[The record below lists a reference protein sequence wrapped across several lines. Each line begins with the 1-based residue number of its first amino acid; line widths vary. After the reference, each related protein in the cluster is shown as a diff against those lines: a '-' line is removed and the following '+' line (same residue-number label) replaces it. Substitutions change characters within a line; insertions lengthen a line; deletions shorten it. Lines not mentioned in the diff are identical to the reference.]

1 MKPFEIAARWKGQI
15 PATTAHLLEL
25 HVNHGSGVLS
35 GFLLH
40 LLSGDAFG
48 AACSADTEN
57 CGALGAILA
66 MVAQDFPPEC
76 YGSPEAV
83 QQWQGLKYAPPFEVP
98 DSWTATVEELRREGP
113 QYGEPKTEEKS
124 APGAVH

>member
-1 MKPFEIAARWKGQI
+1 MNPFEIAARWRDQI

-25 HVNHGSGVLS
+25 HVNHGAGVLS
-35 GFLLH
+35 GFSLQ

-48 AACSADTEN
+48 AACSADAEN
-57 CGALGAILA
+57 RAALGAILA

-113 QYGEPKTEEKS
+113 QYGGQEQS
-124 APGAVH
+124 ASRELN